1 MNAAKSLADLRT
13 GDAAWY
19 KGKDGAIYEVRVG
32 TIAKAGP
39 HSMPVWVQIFWTDV
53 EGTMIVMH
61 PQRDL
66 LTHDP
71 RPAPAPAPAPEPE
84 PEPEPEAEP
93 EAEPALGPEAEPVQQ
108 TRSRARARAT
118 ATAEA

>member
-1 MNAAKSLADLRT
+1 MNAAKGLLADLRT

-19 KGKDGAIYEVRVG
+19 KGKDDNIYEVRVG

-66 LTHDP
+66 FAHDP
-71 RPAPAPAPAPEPE
+71 RPAPEPE
-84 PEPEPEAEP
+84 PEPEPVLEP
-93 EAEPALGPEAEPVQQ
+93 EAPTVVVDLVK
-108 TRSRARARAT
+108 RARPRARAT
-118 ATAEA
+118 ATAGA